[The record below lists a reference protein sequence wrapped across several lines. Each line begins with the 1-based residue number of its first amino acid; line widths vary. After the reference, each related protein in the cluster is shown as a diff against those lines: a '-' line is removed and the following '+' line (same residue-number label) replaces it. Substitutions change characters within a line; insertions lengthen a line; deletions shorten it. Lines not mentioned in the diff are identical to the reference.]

1 VVAEHGEDSD
11 ELRNFGELDPIKS
24 QTEEMDAM
32 FANYQRVPLWD
43 GYSDLSSS
51 WESDR
56 PGRSGRHIML
66 WVRDDELGIGGKCLR
81 GEGKENVKV
90 ALMKWNET
98 KGILRPDWRERQIAE
113 SHMMEDDYEE
123 K

>member
-1 VVAEHGEDSD
+1 VVAEHGGDSD

-32 FANYQRVPLWD
+32 FVNYQRVPLWD

-66 WVRDDELGIGGKCLR
+66 WVRDEELGNGEKRLR
-81 GEGKENVKV
+81 GEGKEDVKV

-98 KGILRPDWRERQIAE
+98 KDTLRPDWRE
-113 SHMMEDDYEE
+113 D
-123 K
+123 KL